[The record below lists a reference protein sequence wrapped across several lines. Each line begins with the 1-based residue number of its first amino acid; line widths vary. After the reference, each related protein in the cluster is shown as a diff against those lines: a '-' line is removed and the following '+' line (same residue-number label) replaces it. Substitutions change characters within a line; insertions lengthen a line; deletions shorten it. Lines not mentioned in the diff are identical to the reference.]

1 MTQLLISVKNVK
13 ETLIVLDAGVDIID
27 LKDPDNGAL
36 GALDIDTSANILQ
49 AISGTAIVSATTIVS
64 ATVGEH
70 HASLNDLI
78 FDIRTRVEIGADI
91 VKIAV
96 SELFYEADFMIEMVK
111 LTNEGV
117 KIVAVFFADESIDL
131 NLLKKSQQ
139 MGFFGAMLDTKSK
152 QQNLLQVQAQSDLQI
167 FTQKCNQHQLKYGFA
182 GSLISQ
188 DIVNLIKFN
197 PTYIG
202 FRGGVCENNIRKSAL
217 SPCKVLEVKNM
228 LHTHNKINEKA
239 QNQGLA
245 LHS

>member
-96 SELFYEADFMIEMVK
+96 SELFYEADFMIEMAK

-117 KIVAVFFADESIDL
+117 KIVAVFFADEPIDL

-139 MGFFGAMLDTKSK
+139 MGFFGVMLDTKCK
-152 QQNLLQVQAQSDLQI
+152 QQNLLQAQSDLQI

-182 GSLISQ
+182 GSLKSH
-188 DIVNLIKFN
+188 DIENLMKFN

-217 SPCKVLEVKNM
+217 SPRKVLEVNNM
-228 LHTHNKINEKA
+228 LHTHNKINRKG
-239 QNQGLA
+239 QKIRV
-245 LHS
+245 

>member
-13 ETLIVLDAGVDIID
+13 EALIALDAGVGIID

-36 GALDIDTSANILQ
+36 GALDIDTSTNILQ
-49 AISGTAIVSATTIVS
+49 AISGAAIVS

-70 HASLNDLI
+70 HATLSDLI

-96 SELFYEADFMIEMVK
+96 SELFYDADFLIEISK
-111 LTNEGV
+111 LTDEGV
-117 KIVAVFFADESIDL
+117 RIVAVFFADESIDL

-152 QQNLLQVQAQSDLQI
+152 QQNLLQVQAKSDLQI

-182 GSLISQ
+182 GSLKSQ
-188 DIVNLIKFN
+188 DIVDLIKFN

-202 FRGGVCENNIRKSAL
+202 FRGGVCENNMRKSAL
-217 SPCKVLEVKNM
+217 SACKVLDVKSM
-228 LHTHNKINEKA
+228 LHAHNKINGKA
-239 QNQGLA
+239 QKSMDLA

>member
-49 AISGTAIVSATTIVS
+49 AISGAAIVS

-70 HASLNDLI
+70 HATLSDLI

-96 SELFYEADFMIEMVK
+96 SELFYETDFMIEMAK
-111 LTNEGV
+111 LTNERV

-131 NLLKKSQQ
+131 ELLNKSQQ

-167 FTQKCNQHQLKYGFA
+167 FSQKCNQHQLKYGFA
-182 GSLISQ
+182 GSLKSQ

-202 FRGGVCENNIRKSAL
+202 FRGGVCENNMRKSAL
-217 SPCKVLEVKNM
+217 SPCKVLDVKNM
-228 LHTHNKINEKA
+228 LHASNKINGKA
-239 QNQGLA
+239 HKA
-245 LHS
+245 WV

>member
-1 MTQLLISVKNVK
+1 MTQLLISVKNAK
-13 ETLIVLDAGVDIID
+13 ETLIALDAGADIID

-49 AISGTAIVSATTIVS
+49 AISGAAIVSV
-64 ATVGEH
+64 TVGEH
-70 HASLNDLI
+70 HASISDLI
-78 FDIRTRVEIGADI
+78 FDIKTRVEIGADI
-91 VKIAV
+91 IKIAV
-96 SELFYEADFMIEMVK
+96 SELFYEKDFMIEMAK

-131 NLLKKSQQ
+131 DLLNKSQQ

-182 GSLISQ
+182 GSLKSQ

-202 FRGGVCENNIRKSAL
+202 FRGGVCENNMRKSAL
-217 SPCKVLEVKNM
+217 LRCKVLDVKSM
-228 LHTHNKINEKA
+228 LHARNKINGKA
-239 QNQGLA
+239 HKA
-245 LHS
+245 WV

>member
-13 ETLIVLDAGVDIID
+13 ETLIALDAGVDIID

-70 HASLNDLI
+70 HASLIDLI
-78 FDIRTRVEIGADI
+78 FDIKTRVEIGADI

-96 SELFYEADFMIEMVK
+96 TELFYEADFMIEMAK

-152 QQNLLQVQAQSDLQI
+152 QQNLLKSLTTSDLEI
-167 FTQKCNQHQLKYGFA
+167 FTQKCNQYQLKYGLA
-182 GSLISQ
+182 GSLQSQ
-188 DIVNLIKFN
+188 DIESLIKFK

-202 FRGGVCENNIRKSAL
+202 FRGGVCENNMRKSAL
-217 SPCKVLEVKNM
+217 SAYKVLDVKNM
-228 LHTHNKINEKA
+228 LHARNKINGKA
-239 QNQGLA
+239 HKA
-245 LHS
+245 WV

>member
-13 ETLIVLDAGVDIID
+13 ETLVALDAGVDIID

-36 GALDIDTSANILQ
+36 GALDVDTSTNILQ
-49 AISGTAIVSATTIVS
+49 AISGATIVS
-64 ATVGEH
+64 ATVGEC
-70 HASLNDLI
+70 HASLSDLI

-96 SELFYEADFMIEMVK
+96 SELFYGADFLIEISK
-111 LTNEGV
+111 LTNEGI

-139 MGFFGAMLDTKSK
+139 MGFFGAMLDTKYK
-152 QQNLLQVQAQSDLQI
+152 QQNLLQSFTTSDLQI
-167 FTQKCNQHQLKYGFA
+167 FTQKCNQHQLQYGFA
-182 GSLISQ
+182 GSLKSQ
-188 DIVNLIKFN
+188 DIENLMKFN

-217 SPCKVLEVKNM
+217 SPRKVLEVNNM
-228 LHTHNKINEKA
+228 LHTHNKINRKG
-239 QNQGLA
+239 QKIRV
-245 LHS
+245 

>member
-13 ETLIVLDAGVDIID
+13 EALIALDAGADIID

-36 GALDIDTSANILQ
+36 GALNIDISANILQ
-49 AISGTAIVSATTIVS
+49 AISGAAIVS

-70 HASLNDLI
+70 HATLSDLI
-78 FDIRTRVEIGADI
+78 FDIRTRVELGADI

-96 SELFYEADFMIEMVK
+96 SELFYEADFMIEMAK

-152 QQNLLQVQAQSDLQI
+152 QQNLLQVQAQSDLQT
-167 FTQKCNQHQLKYGFA
+167 FRQKCNQHQLQYGFA
-182 GSLISQ
+182 GSLKSQ

-202 FRGGVCENNIRKSAL
+202 FRGGVCENNMRRSAL
-217 SPCKVLEVKNM
+217 SLCKVLEAKSM
-228 LHTHNKINEKA
+228 LHAHNKINGKA
-239 QNQGLA
+239 QKSMDLA

>member
-13 ETLIVLDAGVDIID
+13 EALIALDAGVDIID

-36 GALDIDTSANILQ
+36 GALDIDTSANILH
-49 AISGTAIVSATTIVS
+49 AINGAAIVSATTIVS

-70 HASLNDLI
+70 HATLSDLI
-78 FDIRTRVEIGADI
+78 FDIRTRFELGADI

-96 SELFYEADFMIEMVK
+96 SELFYEADFMIEMAK

-131 NLLKKSQQ
+131 ELLNKSQQ

-152 QQNLLQVQAQSDLQI
+152 QQNLLQVQSDLQI
-167 FTQKCNQHQLKYGFA
+167 FSQKCNQHQLKYGFA
-182 GSLISQ
+182 GSLKSQ
-188 DIVNLIKFN
+188 DIVSLIKFN

-202 FRGGVCENNIRKSAL
+202 FRGGVCENNMRKSAL
-217 SPCKVLEVKNM
+217 SACKVLDVKNM
-228 LHTHNKINEKA
+228 LHARNKINGKA
-239 QNQGLA
+239 HKA
-245 LHS
+245 WV

>member
-13 ETLIVLDAGVDIID
+13 ETLIALDAGVDIID

-49 AISGTAIVSATTIVS
+49 AISGAAIVS
-64 ATVGEH
+64 ATVGEY
-70 HASLNDLI
+70 HASLSDLI
-78 FDIRTRVEIGADI
+78 FDIKTRIEIGADI

-96 SELFYEADFMIEMVK
+96 STLFYEADFLIEMPK
-111 LTNEGV
+111 LTDEGV

-152 QQNLLQVQAQSDLQI
+152 QRNLLQAQTKSHLQI

-182 GSLISQ
+182 GSLKSQ
-188 DIVNLIKFN
+188 DIVHLMQFN

-202 FRGGVCENNIRKSAL
+202 FRGGVCENNMRQSAL
-217 SPCKVLEVKNM
+217 SACKVLDVKNM
-228 LHTHNKINEKA
+228 LHARNKINGKA
-239 QNQGLA
+239 HKA
-245 LHS
+245 WI

>member
-78 FDIRTRVEIGADI
+78 FDIRARVEIGADI

-96 SELFYEADFMIEMVK
+96 SELFYESDFLIEMAK

-117 KIVAVFFADESIDL
+117 KIVAVFFADEPIDL

-139 MGFFGAMLDTKSK
+139 MGFFGVMLDTKCK
-152 QQNLLQVQAQSDLQI
+152 QQNLLQSLTTSELQI
-167 FTQKCNQHQLKYGFA
+167 FTQKCNQHQLQYGFA
-182 GSLISQ
+182 GSLKSQ
-188 DIVNLIKFN
+188 DIVNLINFN

-202 FRGGVCENNIRKSAL
+202 FRGGVCENNIRKSTL
-217 SPCKVLEVKNM
+217 SPCKVFEVKNM

>member
-13 ETLIVLDAGVDIID
+13 EALIALDAGVDIID

-49 AISGTAIVSATTIVS
+49 AINGAAIVSATTIVS

-70 HASLNDLI
+70 HATLSDLI
-78 FDIRTRVEIGADI
+78 FDIRTRVELGADI

-96 SELFYEADFMIEMVK
+96 SELFYEADFMIEMAK

-131 NLLKKSQQ
+131 ELLNKSQQ

-152 QQNLLQVQAQSDLQI
+152 QQNLLQVQSDLQI
-167 FTQKCNQHQLKYGFA
+167 FSQKCNQHQLKYGFA
-182 GSLISQ
+182 GSLKTQ

-202 FRGGVCENNIRKSAL
+202 FRGGVCENNMRKSAL
-217 SPCKVLEVKNM
+217 SARKVLNVRNM
-228 LHTHNKINEKA
+228 LYARNKINGKA
-239 QNQGLA
+239 HKA
-245 LHS
+245 WV